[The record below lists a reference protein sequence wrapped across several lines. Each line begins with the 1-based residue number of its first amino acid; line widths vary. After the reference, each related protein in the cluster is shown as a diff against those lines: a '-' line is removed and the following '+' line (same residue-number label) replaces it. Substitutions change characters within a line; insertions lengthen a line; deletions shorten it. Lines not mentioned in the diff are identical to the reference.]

1 MVGQGPLFGHQKVLA
16 HTILMAHSADWLAA
30 VWKLPSLM
38 RRSLPI
44 IWNHLFWSS
53 WQAPSSP
60 GLWIPRQNFVL
71 FLKACIVLS
80 HKRACL
86 YTLGKVM
93 PSLVLQALSETY
105 TVPLAKFAAAYPTP
119 TLKLHQMFSEGS
131 KSKFPGEG
139 DALRPLEGT
148 LCARF
153 LFKLTTSNIITMTL
167 YTTVPLLHWCCHPW
181 SSTITLLNGKFYC
194 ESTAL

>member
-1 MVGQGPLFGHQKVLA
+1 MLYLNRAVATSMVGQGLLFGHQKVLA
-16 HTILMAHSADWLAA
+16 HDIDGTLSRLVGSRMEASKFDTKITANHLKS
-30 VWKLPSLM
+30 SL
-38 RRSLPI
+38 LVFLTTPI
-44 IWNHLFWSS
+44 IPRTLNP
-53 WQAPSSP
+53 QAK
-60 GLWIPRQNFVL
+60 FVL

-93 PSLVLQALSETY
+93 PSLVLQTLSETY
-105 TVPLAKFAAAYPTP
+105 TVRLAKFAAAYPTP

-148 LCARF
+148 LCAHF
-153 LFKLTTSNIITMTL
+153 LFKLTTSNIITMAS
-167 YTTVPLLHWCCHPW
+167 YTTVPLLHWCCHP
-181 SSTITLLNGKFYC
+181 
-194 ESTAL
+194 